1 MKRPR
6 PSAHPTPIESWQGRT
21 WEFTLYIAGQTP
33 RSVAA
38 VENLD
43 NICQAYLRG
52 RFHVEVVDLVQHPE
66 VARSDQI
73 VAIPTLVRK
82 VPQPVRRIIGD
93 LSDTERVLSALRIGS
108 APT

>member
-6 PSAHPTPIESWQGRT
+6 PAAHPTSLESWPGRT

-33 RSVAA
+33 RSLAA

-43 NICQAYLRG
+43 NICQQYLRD
-52 RFHVEVVDLVQHPE
+52 RSRVEVVDLVQHPE
-66 VARSDQI
+66 LARSDQI

-82 VPQPVRRIIGD
+82 APWPVRRIIGD
-93 LSDTERVLSALRIGS
+93 LSDTERVLNGLRITKG
-108 APT
+108 